1 MAVARKI
8 GISTALLTSL
18 VLSISAL
25 SPTDA
30 RSTDSART
38 LVVDDLNAV
47 KHVSVPQ
54 ISPDGAWVVYII
66 TEVDV
71 KADVSHSDI
80 WLTRWDGS
88 ETAQL
93 TATSQSE
100 HSPRWSPDGKRL
112 AFLSTGTDPEA
123 VDQLWLVEPGD
134 GEPER
139 ITSLANGV
147 TDFDWA
153 PDSRRLVLVSAVAP
167 EGSGADSTSGPIV
180 IDRMLFKRDGYG
192 YLGKARSRLHLLD
205 LEDKGVTVLTDGPHD
220 EIMPSFSP
228 DGKRIAYVTKLGKDP
243 DRHENWDILTIK
255 PNPGANPKRVTEGD
269 LMECDPVWGWS
280 WGSNPAWSPDSRQIA
295 CIQSGPLEFSWFT
308 LQQVAIFSAKGDRG
322 KQPTAALDR
331 NTTRPRFSNDG
342 SRVFFILEDDQSA
355 VLASIAID
363 GSDLQRLT
371 LPGHT
376 VSAYDLGPD
385 GKIAVLSSTPDA
397 PPEIAALEGEKLRPL
412 THANAELLASVQLSN
427 AEAVS
432 YQGADGTELHGLLM
446 KPPGFR
452 KGVRYPTVL
461 RLHGGPVAQWQ
472 HEFDFSWQVIAA
484 QGYVVFGP
492 NPRGSSGRGE
502 TFQKTIFGDWGNA
515 DVPDV
520 LAAADYL
527 VETGIADP
535 KRLGV
540 GGWSSGSMLTNYT
553 IASDTRFRAATSG
566 AGVSNM
572 LAGFGT
578 DEWWQD
584 WEAELGL
591 PWETPENW
599 LRVSY
604 PFLHADRI
612 KTPTLFLCGAEDYNV
627 PVIHSEQMYMA
638 LKRLGV
644 PTQLIVYPG
653 QSHGISKPSFQRD
666 VLTRYLA
673 WYDQWLR

>member
-1 MAVARKI
+1 MAIARRI
-8 GISTALLTSL
+8 GISTALLASL
-18 VLSISAL
+18 VFSVSVL
-25 SPTDA
+25 SPIDV
-30 RSTDSART
+30 RSADSARK
-38 LVVDDLNAV
+38 LVVDDLSAV
-47 KHVSVPQ
+47 KQVSVPR
-54 ISPDGAWVVYII
+54 ISPDGNWVAYAI

-71 KADVSHSDI
+71 KADTSRSDI

-93 TATSQSE
+93 TATLQSE

-112 AFLSTGTDPEA
+112 AFLSTGTDQAA
-123 VDQLWLVEPGD
+123 VDQLWLVDAKG
-134 GEPER
+134 GEPDQV
-139 ITSLANGV
+139 TSLANGV

-153 PDSRRLVLVSAVAP
+153 PDSRRIVLISGVAP
-167 EGSGADSTSGPIV
+167 EGSDAESTSGPIV

-205 LEDKGVTVLTDGPHD
+205 LEDKSVAVLTDGPHD

-228 DGKRIAYVTKLGKDP
+228 DGKRIAYVTKLGEDP

-255 PNPGANPKRVTEGD
+255 PNPGAKPKRVTEGNR
-269 LMECDPVWGWS
+269 MECDPVWGWS

-295 CIQSGPLEFSWFT
+295 CIQGGPPEFSWFT
-308 LQQVAIFSAKGDRG
+308 LQQIAIFSAKGDRG
-322 KQPTAALDR
+322 KLPTAALDR
-331 NTTRPRFSNDG
+331 NTTRPQFSDDG

-355 VLASIAID
+355 ILASIATD
-363 GSDLQRLT
+363 GSDLKRLT
-371 LPGHT
+371 QPGRT
-376 VSAYDLGPD
+376 VIAYDLGPD

-397 PPEIAALEGEKLRPL
+397 PPEIASLEAGQLRPL
-412 THANAELLASVQLSN
+412 THANAELLATVQLSN
-427 AEAVS
+427 TEAVS
-432 YQGADGTELHGLLM
+432 YQSADGTEVHGLLM
-446 KPPGFR
+446 KPPGYR
-452 KGVRYPTVL
+452 EGVRYPTVF
-461 RLHGGPVAQWQ
+461 RLHGGPVGQWQ

-502 TFQKTIFGDWGNA
+502 AFQKAIFGDWGNV

-520 LAAADYL
+520 LAAADHL
-527 VETGIADP
+527 VAIGIADE
-535 KRLGV
+535 KRLGL
-540 GGWSSGSMLTNYT
+540 GGWSAGAMLTNYT

-591 PWETPENW
+591 PWETPGKW

-612 KTPTLFLCGAEDYNV
+612 ATPTLFLCGTEDHNV
-627 PVIHSEQMYMA
+627 PLIHSEQMYMA

-653 QSHGISKPSFQRD
+653 QSHGFTKPSFQRD

>member
-1 MAVARKI
+1 
-8 GISTALLTSL
+8 
-18 VLSISAL
+18 
-25 SPTDA
+25 
-30 RSTDSART
+30 
-38 LVVDDLNAV
+38 
-47 KHVSVPQ
+47 
-54 ISPDGAWVVYII
+54 
-66 TEVDV
+66 
-71 KADVSHSDI
+71 
-80 WLTRWDGS
+80 
-88 ETAQL
+88 
-93 TATSQSE
+93 
-100 HSPRWSPDGKRL
+100 
-112 AFLSTGTDPEA
+112 
-123 VDQLWLVEPGD
+123 
-134 GEPER
+134 
-139 ITSLANGV
+139 
-147 TDFDWA
+147 
-153 PDSRRLVLVSAVAP
+153 
-167 EGSGADSTSGPIV
+167 
-180 IDRMLFKRDGYG
+180 
-192 YLGKARSRLHLLD
+192 
-205 LEDKGVTVLTDGPHD
+205 
-220 EIMPSFSP
+220 
-228 DGKRIAYVTKLGKDP
+228 
-243 DRHENWDILTIK
+243 
-255 PNPGANPKRVTEGD
+255 
-269 LMECDPVWGWS
+269 
-280 WGSNPAWSPDSRQIA
+280 
-295 CIQSGPLEFSWFT
+295 
-308 LQQVAIFSAKGDRG
+308 
-322 KQPTAALDR
+322 
-331 NTTRPRFSNDG
+331 
-342 SRVFFILEDDQSA
+342 
-355 VLASIAID
+355 
-363 GSDLQRLT
+363 
-371 LPGHT
+371 
-376 VSAYDLGPD
+376 
-385 GKIAVLSSTPDA
+385 
-397 PPEIAALEGEKLRPL
+397 
-412 THANAELLASVQLSN
+412 
-427 AEAVS
+427 
-432 YQGADGTELHGLLM
+432 LM
-446 KPPGFR
+446 KPAGFR

-502 TFQKTIFGDWGNA
+502 AFQKTIFGDWGNA

>member
-1 MAVARKI
+1 MSKNPKTLFVLAILVAV
-8 GISTALLTSL
+8 TAGGATHAKERRRLD
-18 VLSISAL
+18 IE
-25 SPTDA
+25 
-30 RSTDSART
+30 
-38 LVVDDLNAV
+38 DLNAL
-47 KHVSVPQ
+47 KQVSAPQ
-54 ISPDGAWVVYII
+54 ISPDGSWVAYAVS
-66 TEVDV
+66 EVDA
-71 KADVSHSDI
+71 KADASRSDI

-93 TATSQSE
+93 TATLQSE
-100 HSPRWSPDGKRL
+100 HTPRWSPDGKRL
-112 AFLSTGTDPEA
+112 AFLSTGTDLDA
-123 VDQLWLVEPGD
+123 VDQLWIVDPSR

-139 ITSLANGV
+139 VTSLANGV

-153 PDSRRLVLVSAVAP
+153 PDSRKLVVVSGVAP
-167 EGSGADSTSGPIV
+167 EGSETHATPAPIV
-180 IDRMLFKRDGYG
+180 VDRMLFKRDGYG

-205 LEDKGVTVLTDGPHD
+205 LEDKSVSVLTDGPHD

-228 DGKRIAYVTKLGKDP
+228 DGKRIAFVTKLGEDP
-243 DRHENWDILTIK
+243 DRHENWDILTIEPK
-255 PNPGANPKRVTEGD
+255 PGARPKRVTKGD

-280 WGSNPAWSPDSRQIA
+280 WGSNPAWSPDSRRLA
-295 CIQSGPLEFSWFT
+295 CVQAGPPELSWFS
-308 LQQVAIFSAKGDRG
+308 LQQIAIFSTKGDRG
-322 KQPTAALDR
+322 TRPTAALDR
-331 NTTRPRFSNDG
+331 NTTRPQFSNDG
-342 SRVFFILEDDQSA
+342 SRVFFVLEDDQSA
-355 VLASIAID
+355 VLASIASD

-371 LPGHT
+371 RPGRT
-376 VSAYDLGPD
+376 VITYDLGPD

-397 PPEIAALEGEKLRPL
+397 PPEIAALEGGELRPL
-412 THANAELLASVQLSN
+412 TRANAELLAAVKLSN

-432 YQGADGTELHGLLM
+432 YRSADGTELHGLLM

-461 RLHGGPVAQWQ
+461 RLHGGPVGQWQ
-472 HEFDFSWQVIAA
+472 HEFNFGWQVIAA
-484 QGYVVFGP
+484 RGYVVFGP

-502 TFQKTIFGDWGNA
+502 AFQKTIFGDWGNA

-520 LAAADYL
+520 LAAADHL
-527 VETGIADP
+527 VAIGIADEN
-535 KRLGV
+535 RLGV
-540 GGWSSGSMLTNYT
+540 GGWSAGAMLTNYT

-612 KTPTLFLCGAEDYNV
+612 TTPTLFLGGSEDHNV
-627 PVIHSEQMYMA
+627 PVLHSEQMYMA

-653 QSHGISKPSFQRD
+653 ESHGISRPSFQRD
-666 VLTRYLA
+666 VLQRYLA
-673 WYDQWLR
+673 WYDRWLQ

>member
-1 MAVARKI
+1 MSKI
-8 GISTALLTSL
+8 PKRLLLLVILIGATAAQPTHAAEERRRLT
-18 VLSISAL
+18 
-25 SPTDA
+25 
-30 RSTDSART
+30 
-38 LVVDDLNAV
+38 VDDLSAV
-47 KHVSVPQ
+47 KQVSVPQ
-54 ISPDGAWVVYII
+54 ISPDGNWVAYAI

-71 KADVSHSDI
+71 KADTHRSDI

-93 TATSQSE
+93 TATLQSE
-100 HSPRWSPDGKRL
+100 HSPRWSPDGKQL
-112 AFLSTGTDPEA
+112 AFLSPGTDPEA
-123 VDQLWLVEPGD
+123 VDQLWLVDPSG

-139 ITSLANGV
+139 VTSLPNGV

-153 PDSRRLVLVSAVAP
+153 PDSRRLVLISAVEP
-167 EGSGADSTSGPIV
+167 EGSGAESTPGPIV
-180 IDRMLFKRDGYG
+180 IDRLLFKRDGYG

-205 LEDKGVTVLTDGPHD
+205 LADRSVSLLTDGPHD

-228 DGKRIAYVTKLGKDP
+228 DGKRIAYVTKLGEDP
-243 DRHENWDILTIK
+243 DRHENWDILTIAPK
-255 PNPGANPKRVTEGD
+255 RGARPKRVTEGD
-269 LMECDPVWGWS
+269 RMECDPVWGWS
-280 WGSNPAWSPDSRQIA
+280 WGSNPAWSPDSRRIA
-295 CIQSGPLEFSWFT
+295 CIQGGAPELSWFS
-308 LQQVAIFSAKGDRG
+308 LQQVAIFSAKGGRG
-322 KQPTAALDR
+322 KLPTATLDR
-331 NTTRPRFSNDG
+331 NTTRPQFSNDG

-355 VLASIAID
+355 VLASIATD
-363 GSDLQRLT
+363 GSGLQRLT
-371 LPGHT
+371 LPGRT
-376 VSAYDLGPD
+376 VSAYDVGPD
-385 GKIAVLSSTPDA
+385 GKIAVLSSTSES
-397 PPEIAALEGEKLRPL
+397 PPEISALEDGKLRPL
-412 THANAELLASVQLSN
+412 TRANAELLASVQMSK

-432 YQGADGTELHGLLM
+432 YPGADGTELHGLLM

-452 KGVRYPTVL
+452 EGVRYPTVL

-472 HEFDFSWQVIAA
+472 HAFDFSWQVIAA

-502 TFQKTIFGDWGNA
+502 AFQKVIFGDWGNA

-520 LAAADYL
+520 LAAADHL
-527 VETGIADP
+527 VAIGIADE

-612 KTPTLFLCGAEDYNV
+612 ETPTLFLCGAEDHNV

-653 QSHGISKPSFQRD
+653 QSHGISRPSFQRD
-666 VLTRYLA
+666 VLRRYLA

>member
-1 MAVARKI
+1 MSKNPKTLFPLVILVAV
-8 GISTALLTSL
+8 TAAGATHAEDRRRLG
-18 VLSISAL
+18 VE
-25 SPTDA
+25 
-30 RSTDSART
+30 
-38 LVVDDLNAV
+38 DLDAV
-47 KHVSVPQ
+47 KQVSAPQ
-54 ISPDGAWVVYII
+54 ISPDGSWVAYAVS
-66 TEVDV
+66 EVDG
-71 KADVSHSDI
+71 KADATRSDI

-93 TATSQSE
+93 TATLQSE
-100 HSPRWSPDGKRL
+100 HTPRWSPDGKRL
-112 AFLSTGTDPEA
+112 AFLSTGTDLDA
-123 VDQLWLVEPGD
+123 VDQLWLVDPSA

-139 ITSLANGV
+139 VTSLANGV

-153 PDSRRLVLVSAVAP
+153 PDSKKLVLISGVAP
-167 EGSGADSTSGPIV
+167 EASETKSTSGPIV

-205 LEDKGVTVLTDGPHD
+205 LEDKSVSVLTNGLHD

-228 DGKRIAYVTKLGKDP
+228 DGQRIAFVTKLGEDP
-243 DRHENWDILTIK
+243 DRHENWDILTIAPK
-255 PNPGANPKRVTEGD
+255 PGARPKRVSEGN

-280 WGSNPAWSPDSRQIA
+280 GGSNPAWSPDSRRIA
-295 CIQSGPLEFSWFT
+295 CIQAGPPELSWFS
-308 LQQVAIFSAKGDRG
+308 LQQVAIFSANGDRG
-322 KQPTAALDR
+322 SRPTAALDR
-331 NTTRPRFSNDG
+331 NTTQPRFSHDG

-355 VLASIAID
+355 VLASIATD

-371 LPGHT
+371 RPGRT
-376 VSAYDLGPD
+376 VIAYDLGPD

-397 PPEIAALEGEKLRPL
+397 PPEIAALEGGELRPL
-412 THANAELLASVQLSN
+412 THANAGLLASVQLSN
-427 AEAVS
+427 VEAVA
-432 YQGADGTELHGLLM
+432 YRGADGTELHGLLM

-452 KGVRYPTVL
+452 EGVRYPTVL
-461 RLHGGPVAQWQ
+461 RLHGGPVGQWQ
-472 HEFDFSWQVIAA
+472 HEFNFGWQVIAA
-484 QGYVVFGP
+484 KGYVVFGP

-502 TFQKTIFGDWGNA
+502 AFQKTIFGDWGNA

-520 LAAADYL
+520 LAAADHL
-527 VETGIADP
+527 VAIGIADEN
-535 KRLGV
+535 RLGV
-540 GGWSSGSMLTNYT
+540 GGWSAGAMLTNYT

-612 KTPTLFLCGAEDYNV
+612 KTPTLFLCGSEDYNV

-666 VLTRYLA
+666 VLQRYLA